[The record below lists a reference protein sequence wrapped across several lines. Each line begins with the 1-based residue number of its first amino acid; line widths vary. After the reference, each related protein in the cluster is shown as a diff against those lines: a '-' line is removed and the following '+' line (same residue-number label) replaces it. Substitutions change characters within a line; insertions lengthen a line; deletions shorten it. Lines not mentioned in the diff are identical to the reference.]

1 MGFTSPHGKIPS
13 VTSVLTWSPS
23 AHFGVELNGVSLSL
37 PILRLTTGFR
47 SIGKRGPHG
56 QTFRFSGSSVVVGH
70 QDSRTGG
77 FWPEQ
82 VGKSYL
88 FGKIRPARGVI
99 RVARNLAEVR
109 RWVVRRDNAQSKS
122 CTYAPLCFIPRFLHP
137 NSSCGRAENER
148 EYGGDNE
155 E

>member
-1 MGFTSPHGKIPS
+1 M
-13 VTSVLTWSPS
+13 
-23 AHFGVELNGVSLSL
+23 
-37 PILRLTTGFR
+37 
-47 SIGKRGPHG
+47 
-56 QTFRFSGSSVVVGH
+56 VVGH
-70 QDSRTGG
+70 QDSRAGG

-137 NSSCGRAENER
+137 NSSCGWAENER
-148 EYGGDNE
+148 EYGGDDE
-155 E
+155 ERPSGNNGVDRAERWYRPSGDEVPDHAR